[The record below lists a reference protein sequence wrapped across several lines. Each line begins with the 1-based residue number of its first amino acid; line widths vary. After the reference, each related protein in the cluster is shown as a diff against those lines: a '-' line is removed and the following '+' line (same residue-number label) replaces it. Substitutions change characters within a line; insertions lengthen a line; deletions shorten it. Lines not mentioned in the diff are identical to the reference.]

1 MTLSSMTG
9 FAREEGTWKDDHW
22 AWELRSVNSKN
33 LDIRARMPGAFEGLE
48 ADLRAMI
55 SKVIKRG
62 SLQVGLHFHRG
73 ETATEISINRQAV
86 NRLLTAMEDLRGE
99 IEAAPVALEGLLGLK
114 GVIDT
119 KEIEEPGEEKEARLS
134 ELKASFARALEK
146 LKDSRDREG
155 AKLEPLLMEQV
166 ARIEVLSAEAR
177 QIAQTVPATLQAK
190 LHKQLDELLSE
201 ASSVSEDRLAQE
213 IAFLVTKSDIREE
226 IDRLDA
232 HCATAREL
240 LTSSQPVGRK
250 LDFLTQE
257 FNRESNTLCSKSP
270 DVELTRIG
278 LELKTVVD
286 QFREQVQNI
295 E

>member
-9 FAREEGTWKDDHW
+9 FAREEGAWKDDRW

-48 ADLRAMI
+48 AELRSKIA
-55 SKVIKRG
+55 KVIRRG

-73 ETATEISINRQAV
+73 ETATEISVNKQAV
-86 NRLLTAMEDLRGE
+86 ARLLVAMEELRGE
-99 IEAAPVALEGLLGLK
+99 VDAGPVSLEGLLGLK

-119 KEIEEPGEEKEARLS
+119 KEAEEPDEEKQARLA

-146 LKDSRDREG
+146 LCDSRAQEG
-155 AKLEPLLMEQV
+155 AKLEPLLSEQV
-166 ARIEVLSAEAR
+166 ARIETLTAQARKIAEA
-177 QIAQTVPATLQAK
+177 IPEALQTK
-190 LHKQLDELLSE
+190 LRKQLDELLKDG
-201 ASSVSEDRLAQE
+201 APVSEDRLAQE

-240 LTSSQPVGRK
+240 LGNPEPVGRK

-257 FNRESNTLCSKSP
+257 FNRESNTLCSKSA